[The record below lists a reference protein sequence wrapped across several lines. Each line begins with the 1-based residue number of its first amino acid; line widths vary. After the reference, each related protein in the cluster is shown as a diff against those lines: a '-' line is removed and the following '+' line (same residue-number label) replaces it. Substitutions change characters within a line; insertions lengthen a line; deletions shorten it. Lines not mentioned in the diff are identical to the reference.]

1 MADNLQR
8 EDLIQRNI
16 ECTLELVDQ
25 FYKDHREIKASHGI
39 SHVMAVYNHAIKAIQ
54 CHKHPT
60 ITLKSSMEIKISTLL
75 HDVDDEKYFPKP
87 NNPYENARNILSAPS
102 LKLSKES
109 IDNILY
115 MIQLV
120 SCSSNGN
127 SVPDEIIK
135 NESYHLLIP
144 RWSDRLEAVG
154 RIGVV
159 RCYQYNREN
168 DRPLYS
174 ELSPKATT
182 PEQVWEYANPQRF
195 IEYQSSGGRKSV
207 NGGEDM
213 ISHYYDKL
221 LHVSR
226 PPRDIVRNSYLEQ
239 MAESSSQVLVEVCI
253 RFGKTGFVDE
263 DFIHDIAKEIGIKL

>member
-1 MADNLQR
+1 MVDILKH
-8 EDLIQRNI
+8 EDPIKRNI
-16 ECTLELVDQ
+16 ECVLELIEK

-39 SHVMAVYNHAIKAIQ
+39 SHVMAVYHHAIKAIQ

-60 ITLKSSMEIKISTLL
+60 ITLISSMEIQIATLL

-87 NNPYENARNILSAPS
+87 SIPYQNARNILSAPS
-102 LKLSKES
+102 LKLSQES

-182 PEQVWEYANPQRF
+182 QEQVWEFANPQRF

-226 PPRDIVRNSYLEQ
+226 PPRDIVRNSYLEE

-253 RFGKTGFVDE
+253 RFGKSGFVDE
-263 DFIHDIAKEIGIKL
+263 DFIHDIAKDIGIKI